1 MNERHKRSIPEE
13 EGTKRVGGR
22 IPVKELSSDLGLV
35 LEIRSVVVAV
45 EERRGKAVKRSE
57 EAEVGEIEGKAERS
71 EDIFHLLLVVV
82 AIAATFAIFAVRGTS
97 TPQPEMNE
105 CLQDKRKVDRDWRVR
120 E

>member
-82 AIAATFAIFAVRGTS
+82 AIAATFAIFACKRNFNS
-97 TPQPEMNE
+97 TTRNE
-105 CLQDKRKVDRDWRVR
+105 CLQDKKKVDRDWRERVS
-120 E
+120 